1 MEHESSPIITI
12 GSAKKHLPK
21 LLAFG
26 RSRDI
31 LMELKE
37 LIDEPKFPRD
47 EGRRRNVFNVFSGK
61 GCLVLDDC
69 STRGVKNAKQ
79 QKS

>member
-1 MEHESSPIITI
+1 
-12 GSAKKHLPK
+12 
-21 LLAFG
+21 
-26 RSRDI
+26 
-31 LMELKE
+31 MELKE